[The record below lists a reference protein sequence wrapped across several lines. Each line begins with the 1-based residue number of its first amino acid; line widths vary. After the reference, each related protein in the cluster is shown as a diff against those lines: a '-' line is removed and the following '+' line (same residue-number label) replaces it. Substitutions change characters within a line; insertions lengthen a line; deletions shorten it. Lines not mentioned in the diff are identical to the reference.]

1 MNQIDQQIRQGRRS
15 VFPQFFKDQEIPS
28 EVLQDIL
35 ENANWAP
42 SHRHTEPWRFVVFQ
56 SAGKELLAEQVIA
69 GYKAA
74 VPLEKQSD
82 TKVTKMCKKFAKS
95 AAVIGIVM
103 HRDPEERVPEWEE
116 IAAVSMAV
124 QNLWL
129 SLEQHNL
136 GGYWSS
142 PGFLTKEYGA
152 MPWTAEN
159 ERCLGLFYLGYHEAP
174 DLPRERGD
182 LSKKVKFING

>member
-1 MNQIDQQIRQGRRS
+1 MNQVDRLIRQNRRS
-15 VFPQFFKDQEIPS
+15 VFPQFFTDKEIPAD
-28 EVLQDIL
+28 VLSQIL

-56 SAGKELLAEQVIA
+56 AEGKHTLADQVVA
-69 GYKAA
+69 RYRAA
-74 VPLEKQSD
+74 IPVEKQD
-82 TKVTKMCKKFAKS
+82 EKKVAKTRKKLGQS

-129 SLEQHNL
+129 SLEQHGL

-142 PGFLTKEYGA
+142 PGFLTKEYGL

-174 DLPRERGD
+174 ELPRQRGGID
-182 LSKKVKFING
+182 KKVEYVNS